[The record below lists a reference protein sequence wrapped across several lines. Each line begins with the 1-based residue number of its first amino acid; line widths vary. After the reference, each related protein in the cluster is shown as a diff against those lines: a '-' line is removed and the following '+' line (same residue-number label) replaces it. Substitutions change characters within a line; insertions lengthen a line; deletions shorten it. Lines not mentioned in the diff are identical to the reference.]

1 MPDTTS
7 SAVRPFGH
15 AAREAWGLDP
25 SLTFLNHGSFGAVPR
40 TLLDAAE
47 SHRRGIE
54 RNPVEGVWRHAI
66 PDIRRN
72 AEAVAAFVGGHPDRT
87 AFVPNATAGINAML
101 DALDLAPG
109 TEVLHIDQGYNAV
122 WQTILRAGR
131 QRGLEPR
138 RVELPWPIVD
148 ETQILERFDASMTPR
163 TSLLVLDQVTSPT
176 AIRLP
181 IQSIIDLA
189 RNRGVEVIVDGAHAP
204 GMLDRPAASSE
215 RAAAWTG
222 NLHKW
227 PCALRGT
234 AALCVREDL
243 ETIVKPSITSHFL
256 DVSFSA
262 EFDWQGTFDPT
273 PWLLAADAIAFM
285 DRFGGWDAVR
295 SRNHDLAVEAHRTLC
310 ESFAVQAMSP
320 LDGRFLGSMA
330 TILLPPPLQP
340 EQGGPPLAAGHG
352 ATDDRGRLDLQ
363 IDPIQKMLH
372 ERHRI
377 EIPVMVFAGRR
388 HVRISV
394 HVYNQASDYRRLA
407 DAIHEITE
415 STWTRT

>member
-1 MPDTTS
+1 MPATPP
-7 SAVRPFGH
+7 VPIRPFGH
-15 AAREAWGLDP
+15 PALEAWGLDP

-40 TLLDAAE
+40 ALLDAAE
-47 SHRRGIE
+47 AHRRTIE
-54 RNPVEGVWRHAI
+54 RNPIEGVWRHAI
-66 PDIRRN
+66 PGIRRN
-72 AEAVAAFVGGHPDRT
+72 AEAVAAFVGSHPDRT

-101 DALDLAPG
+101 DALELAAG

-122 WQTILRAGR
+122 WQTILRTGR

-138 RVELPWPIVD
+138 RFDLPWPIVD
-148 ETQILERFDASMTPR
+148 EAQILERFDAAMTSK

-181 IQSIIDLA
+181 IEPIIELA
-189 RNRGVEVIVDGAHAP
+189 RDRGIDVIVDGAHAP
-204 GMLDRPAASSE
+204 GMLDRPAASCE
-215 RAAAWTG
+215 HAAAWTG

-243 ETIVKPSITSHFL
+243 EAIVKPSITSHFL

-285 DRFGGWDAVR
+285 DAFGGWDAVR
-295 SRNHDLAVEAHRTLC
+295 SRNHDLVVHAHRALC
-310 ESFAVQAMSP
+310 ESFAVEPMSP
-320 LDGRFLGSMA
+320 VDGRFLGSMA
-330 TILLPPPLQP
+330 TILLPPALQP
-340 EQGGPPLAAGHG
+340 EHGGPPLAEGEG

-363 IDPIQKMLH
+363 VDPIQRMLH

-388 HVRISV
+388 HVRISA
-394 HVYNQASDYRRLA
+394 HVYNEASDYQRLA
-407 DAIHEITE
+407 DAIHDIAG
-415 STWTRT
+415 SA